1 MGSWEQLKE
10 NASWYEAGAFDVA
23 VIGAGHAGC
32 EAAFACAHLGL
43 STVLFTLHLD
53 QLANLPCNP
62 SIGGTAKGQLV
73 REIDALGGVMGE
85 MADLSAIQT
94 RMLNRSK
101 GPAVFSPRAQMDR
114 AAYSRK
120 MKQRIEKEEKISLVQ
135 AEIVELFWDE
145 GSGVKTLNG
154 VRTRSGAC
162 YHVKAAVVCS
172 GTYMESRT
180 IRGEVIIESGP
191 DGLSRSVGLSRSME
205 DAGITM
211 QRFKTG
217 TPVRVNRRTVDTSVM
232 EVQPGEPDM
241 PPFSY
246 ANEMKGMTPRQEQIP
261 CYSVWTT
268 PETRKVITE
277 NMDRSPLYSGV
288 IEGTGPRYCPSI
300 EDKFMRFP
308 DKNRHQIFVEPMGD
322 ETEEL
327 YLQGFSTSLPED
339 VQVQMVHSLPGLEK
353 AHIQRAAYAIEYD
366 CIDPTTAD
374 LSLESTCLRGLF
386 TAGQVNGSSGYE
398 EAAAQGLMAGINA
411 ARKVL
416 GRAPVILDRSQ
427 AYIGVLI
434 DDLVTKGTKEPY
446 RMMTSRAEY
455 RIFLRQDNADMR
467 LTEIGHEIG
476 LIDDAR
482 YSAFEEK
489 RKAIDEE
496 KARLRATFLPP
507 SPKLHEILRSCG
519 STITQSGISLAELIK
534 RPEIHYGD
542 LAEVDEKRPELAPS
556 VIFAVEVDIKY
567 EGYLALEEDRIKK
580 FAALENKKLSPDIP
594 YDQIT
599 GLRLEAR
606 AKLMQRKPMSLGQA
620 SRISGV
626 SPADIAV
633 LLVYLEARKKEG
645 TGTVSADKD
654 EGNGRNDG

>member
-1 MGSWEQLKE
+1 MGNWEQLKD
-10 NASWYEAGAFDVA
+10 NAFWYEAGTYDVA

-43 STVLFTLHLD
+43 STLLLTLHLD

-73 REIDALGGVMGE
+73 REIDALGGIMGE

-120 MKQRIEKEEKISLVQ
+120 MKARIEKEENISLIQ
-135 AEIVELFWDE
+135 GEAVELFWEEKD
-145 GSGVKTLNG
+145 GKKILNG

-180 IRGEVIIESGP
+180 IRGEVIVESGP

-205 DAGITM
+205 EAGITM

-232 EVQPGEPDM
+232 EIQPGEPDM

-246 ANEMKGMTPRQEQIP
+246 KNEMNGMTPRENQVP
-261 CYSVWTT
+261 CYSIWTT
-268 PETRKVITE
+268 PETRQVITE

-308 DKNRHQIFVEPMGD
+308 DKSRHQIFVEPMGE

-339 VQVQMVHSLPGLEK
+339 VQVKMVHSLPGLSN

-366 CIDPTTAD
+366 CIDPTTAK
-374 LSLESTCLRGLF
+374 LSLESTCLEGLF

-416 GRAPVILDRSQ
+416 GKEPVILDRSQ
-427 AYIGVLI
+427 AYIGVLV

-476 LIDDAR
+476 LIDDLR

-489 RKAIDEE
+489 RKAIEDE
-496 KARLRATFLPP
+496 KARLRTTFLPP
-507 SPKLHEILRSCG
+507 SEKLHGILNRCG
-519 STITQSGISLAELIK
+519 STVTQSGISLCDLIR
-534 RPEIHYGD
+534 RPEIHYAD
-542 LAEVDEKRPELAPS
+542 LAEVDEKRPELPS
-556 VIFAVEVDIKY
+556 AVVFAVEVDIKY
-567 EGYLALEEDRIKK
+567 EGYLALEEERIRK
-580 FAALENKKLSPDIP
+580 FSVLENKKLSPDIP
-594 YDQIT
+594 YESIT

-606 AKLMQRKPMSLGQA
+606 SKLAQRKPMSLGQA

-633 LLVYLEARKKEG
+633 LLVYLEANKREKQ
-645 TGTVSADKD
+645 
-654 EGNGRNDG
+654 DG

>member
-1 MGSWEQLKE
+1 MGNWEQMKE
-10 NASWYEAGAFDVA
+10 NASWYDAGTFDVA
-23 VIGAGHAGC
+23 VVGAGHAGC

-43 STVLFTLHLD
+43 STLLLTLHLD

-114 AAYSRK
+114 ASYSRK
-120 MKQRIEKEEKISLVQ
+120 MKSRIEKEENISLVQ
-135 AEIVELFWDE
+135 GEVVELFWNSEKRID
-145 GSGVKTLNG
+145 GI
-154 VRTRSGAC
+154 RTRSGAC
-162 YHVKAAVVCS
+162 YHVKAVVICS
-172 GTYMESRT
+172 GTYMEART
-180 IRGEVIIESGP
+180 IRGEVIVESGP
-191 DGLSRSVGLSRSME
+191 DGLSRSVGLSRSMRE
-205 DAGITM
+205 AGIPM

-217 TPVRVNRRTVDTSVM
+217 TPVRVNARTVDTSVM
-232 EVQPGEPDM
+232 EIQPGEPDM

-246 ANEMKGMTPRQEQIP
+246 ENEMNGFTPRPDQIP
-261 CYSVWTT
+261 CYSIWTT
-268 PETRKVITE
+268 EETRKVITE

-308 DKNRHQIFVEPMGD
+308 DKSRHQIFVEPMGE
-322 ETEEL
+322 ETQEL

-339 VQVQMVHSLPGLEK
+339 VQVQMVHSLPGLDK

-366 CIDPTTAD
+366 CIDPTSAK
-374 LSLESTCLRGLF
+374 LSLESTCLEGLF
-386 TAGQVNGSSGYE
+386 TAGQINGSSGYE

-411 ARKVL
+411 AQKIL
-416 GRAPVILDRSQ
+416 GKDPLILDRSQ

-467 LTEIGHEIG
+467 LTEIGRRIG
-476 LIDDAR
+476 LISEER
-482 YSAFEEK
+482 YSAFQAK
-489 RKAIDEE
+489 RNAIEEE
-496 KARLRATFLPP
+496 KARLRTTFLPP
-507 SPKLHEILRSCG
+507 SEKLHEVLRKCG
-519 STITQSGISLAELIK
+519 STVTQSGASLAELIR
-534 RPEIHYGD
+534 RPEIHYAD
-542 LAEVDEKRPELAPS
+542 LKDVDEGRKELPAA

-567 EGYLALEEDRIKK
+567 EGYLALEEERIRK
-580 FAALENKKLSPDIP
+580 FAALESKKLSPDIP

-606 AKLMQRKPMSLGQA
+606 SKLAQRKPSSLGQA

-633 LLVYLEARKKEG
+633 LLVYLESKQREGKEE
-645 TGTVSADKD
+645 T
-654 EGNGRNDG
+654 NG

>member
-1 MGSWEQLKE
+1 MGNWEQMKE
-10 NASWYEAGAFDVA
+10 NASWYDAGTFDVA
-23 VIGAGHAGC
+23 VVGAGHAGC

-43 STVLFTLHLD
+43 STLLLTLHLD

-114 AAYSRK
+114 ASYSRK
-120 MKQRIEKEEKISLVQ
+120 MKSRIEKEENISLVQ
-135 AEIVELFWDE
+135 GEVVELFWNSEKKID
-145 GSGVKTLNG
+145 GI
-154 VRTRSGAC
+154 RTRSGAC
-162 YHVKAAVVCS
+162 YHVKAVVICS
-172 GTYMESRT
+172 GTYMEART
-180 IRGEVIIESGP
+180 IRGEVIVESGP
-191 DGLSRSVGLSRSME
+191 DGLSRSVGLSRSMRE
-205 DAGITM
+205 AGIPM

-217 TPVRVNRRTVDTSVM
+217 TPVRVNARTVDTSVM
-232 EVQPGEPDM
+232 EIQPGEPDM

-246 ANEMKGMTPRQEQIP
+246 GNEMNGFTPRPDQIP
-261 CYSVWTT
+261 CYSIWTT
-268 PETRKVITE
+268 EETRKVITE

-308 DKNRHQIFVEPMGD
+308 DKSRHQIFVEPMGE
-322 ETEEL
+322 ETQEL

-339 VQVQMVHSLPGLEK
+339 VQVQMVHSLPGLDK

-366 CIDPTTAD
+366 CIDPTSAK
-374 LSLESTCLRGLF
+374 LSLESTCLEGLF
-386 TAGQVNGSSGYE
+386 TAGQINGSSGYE

-411 ARKVL
+411 ARKIL
-416 GRAPVILDRSQ
+416 GKDPLILDRSQ

-467 LTEIGHEIG
+467 LTEIGRRIG
-476 LIDDAR
+476 LISEER
-482 YSAFEEK
+482 YSAFQAKRTAIEEEK
-489 RKAIDEE
+489 T
-496 KARLRATFLPP
+496 RLRTTFLPP
-507 SPKLHEILRSCG
+507 SEKLHEVLRNCG
-519 STITQSGISLAELIK
+519 STVTQSGASLAELIR
-534 RPEIHYGD
+534 RPEIHYAD
-542 LAEVDEKRPELAPS
+542 LKDVDEGRKELPAA

-567 EGYLALEEDRIKK
+567 EGYLALEEERIRK
-580 FAALENKKLSPDIP
+580 FAALESRKLSPDIP

-606 AKLMQRKPMSLGQA
+606 SKLAQRKPSSLGQA

-633 LLVYLEARKKEG
+633 LLVYLESKKREG
-645 TGTVSADKD
+645 KEET
-654 EGNGRNDG
+654 NG

>member
-1 MGSWEQLKE
+1 MGSWEQVKE
-10 NASWYEAGAFDVA
+10 NMSWYEAGTYDVA

-114 AAYSRK
+114 AAYSRR
-120 MKQRIEKEEKISLVQ
+120 MKEKIENEENISLIQGEV
-135 AEIVELFWDE
+135 VELFWEE
-145 GSGVKTLNG
+145 GETKKILTG

-180 IRGEVIIESGP
+180 IRGEVIVESGP
-191 DGLSRSVGLSRSME
+191 DGLSRSVGLSRSMAE
-205 DAGITM
+205 AGITM

-217 TPVRVNRRTVDTSVM
+217 TPVRVNSRTVDTSVM
-232 EVQPGEPDM
+232 EIQPGEPDM
-241 PPFSY
+241 PPFSFE
-246 ANEMKGMTPRQEQIP
+246 NEMEGKMPPKEQIP
-261 CYSVWTT
+261 CYAVWTT
-268 PETRKVITE
+268 EETRKVITE

-288 IEGTGPRYCPSI
+288 IEGIGPRYCPSI

-308 DKNRHQIFVEPMGD
+308 DKSRHQIFVEPMGE
-322 ETEEL
+322 ETREL
-327 YLQGFSTSLPED
+327 YLQGFSTSLPEE

-374 LSLESTCLRGLF
+374 LSLESTFVSGLF
-386 TAGQVNGSSGYE
+386 TAGQINGSSGYE

-411 ARKVL
+411 AMKIL
-416 GRAPVILDRSQ
+416 GREPVILDRSQ

-434 DDLVTKGTKEPY
+434 DDLVTKGTQEPY

-455 RIFLRQDNADMR
+455 RIFLRQDNADAR
-467 LTEIGHEIG
+467 LTEIGHNIG
-476 LIDDAR
+476 LISEER
-482 YSAFEEK
+482 YAAFTAK
-489 RKAIDEE
+489 KNAIEAE
-496 KARLRATFLPP
+496 KARLRSTHLPP
-507 SPKLHEILRSCG
+507 NEKLHAILKKCG
-519 STITQSGISLAELIK
+519 STPTQSGISLSELIK
-534 RPEIHYGD
+534 RPEIHYRD
-542 LAEVDEKRPELAPS
+542 LLPVDEKRPALS
-556 VIFAVEVDIKY
+556 DDIVFAVEVDIKY
-567 EGYLALEEDRIKK
+567 EGYLALEEERIRK
-580 FAALENKKLSPDIP
+580 FSSLEKKKLSPDIP
-594 YDQIT
+594 YDQIS

-606 AKLMQRKPMSLGQA
+606 SKLMQRKPMSLGQA

-633 LLVYLEARKKEG
+633 LLVYLEAKKREEKETDHG
-645 TGTVSADKD
+645 HGQ
-654 EGNGRNDG
+654 E

>member
-1 MGSWEQLKE
+1 MGNWEQLKD
-10 NASWYEAGAFDVA
+10 NAFWYEAGTYDVA

-43 STVLFTLHLD
+43 STLLLTLHLD

-73 REIDALGGVMGE
+73 REIDALGGIMGE

-120 MKQRIEKEEKISLVQ
+120 MKARIEKEENISLIQ
-135 AEIVELFWDE
+135 GEAVELFWEEKD
-145 GSGVKTLNG
+145 GKKILNG

-180 IRGEVIIESGP
+180 IRGEVIVESGP

-205 DAGITM
+205 EAGITM

-232 EVQPGEPDM
+232 EIQPGEPDM

-246 ANEMKGMTPRQEQIP
+246 KNEMDGMTPREDQVP
-261 CYSVWTT
+261 CYSIWTT
-268 PETRKVITE
+268 PETRQVITE

-308 DKNRHQIFVEPMGD
+308 DKSRHQVFVEPMGE

-339 VQVQMVHSLPGLEK
+339 VQVKMVHSLPGLSN

-366 CIDPTTAD
+366 CIDPTTAK
-374 LSLESTCLRGLF
+374 LSLESTCLEGLF

-416 GRAPVILDRSQ
+416 GKEPVILDRSQ
-427 AYIGVLI
+427 AYIGVLV

-476 LIDDAR
+476 LIDDLR

-489 RKAIDEE
+489 RKAIEDE
-496 KARLRATFLPP
+496 KARLRTTFLPP
-507 SPKLHEILRSCG
+507 SEKLHGILNRCG
-519 STITQSGISLAELIK
+519 STVTQSGISLCDLIR
-534 RPEIHYGD
+534 RPEIHYAD
-542 LAEVDEKRPELAPS
+542 LAEVDEKRPELPS
-556 VIFAVEVDIKY
+556 AVVFAVEVDIKY
-567 EGYLALEEDRIKK
+567 EGYLALEEERIRK
-580 FAALENKKLSPDIP
+580 FSVLENKKLSPDIP
-594 YDQIT
+594 YESIT

-606 AKLMQRKPMSLGQA
+606 SKLAQRKPMSLGQA

-633 LLVYLEARKKEG
+633 LLVYLEANKREKQ
-645 TGTVSADKD
+645 
-654 EGNGRNDG
+654 DG

>member
-1 MGSWEQLKE
+1 MGNWEQLRE
-10 NASWYEAGAFDVA
+10 NPTWYEAGTYDVA
-23 VIGAGHAGC
+23 VVGAGHAGC

-43 STVLFTLHLD
+43 ETVLFTLHLD

-114 AAYSRK
+114 ASYSRR
-120 MKQRIEKEEKISLVQ
+120 MKERIEKEEKIALIQ
-135 AEIVELFWDE
+135 GEIVELFWEEDE
-145 GSGVKTLNG
+145 GRKKITG

-162 YHVKAAVVCS
+162 YHVKAAVICS

-180 IRGEVIIESGP
+180 IRGEVIVESGP

-205 DAGITM
+205 EAGIPM

-217 TPVRVNRRTVDTSVM
+217 TPVRVNARTVDTSVM
-232 EVQPGEPDM
+232 EIQPGEPDM

-246 ANEMKGMTPRQEQIP
+246 QNEMNGIMPRKDQIP
-261 CYSVWTT
+261 CYAIWTT
-268 PETRKVITE
+268 PETRRVITE

-300 EDKFMRFP
+300 EDKFMRF
-308 DKNRHQIFVEPMGD
+308 KEKSRHQIFVEPMG
-322 ETEEL
+322 ESTQEL
-327 YLQGFSTSLPED
+327 YLQGFSTSLPEEI
-339 VQVQMVHSLPGLEK
+339 QVQMVHSLPGLEK

-366 CIDPTTAD
+366 CIDPTSMD
-374 LSLESTCLRGLF
+374 LSLESSLLEGLF
-386 TAGQVNGSSGYE
+386 TAGQINGSSGYE

-411 ARKVL
+411 AMKIL
-416 GRAPVILDRSQ
+416 GRSPVVLDRST

-467 LTEIGHEIG
+467 LTEIGKDIG
-476 LIDDAR
+476 LISEERFKAF
-482 YSAFEEK
+482 SAKKNAISVEK
-489 RKAIDEE
+489 E
-496 KARLRATFLPP
+496 RLRSTFLPP
-507 SPKLHEILRSCG
+507 SPELHAILERCG
-519 STITQSGISLAELIK
+519 STLTHSGISLAELIK
-534 RPEIHYGD
+534 RPEIHYAD
-542 LAEVDEKRPELAPS
+542 LKDVDPKRPELTGD
-556 VIFAVEVDIKY
+556 VVFAVEVDIKY
-567 EGYLALEEDRIKK
+567 EGYLALEQERIRK
-580 FAALENKKLSPDIP
+580 FASLEKKKLSPDIP
-594 YDQIT
+594 YDQIS

-606 AKLMQRKPMSLGQA
+606 QKLMQRKPMSLGQA

-626 SPADIAV
+626 SPADISV
-633 LLVYLEARKKEG
+633 LLVYLEAKKREE
-645 TGTVSADKD
+645 KLNQ
-654 EGNGRNDG
+654 EGRNDG